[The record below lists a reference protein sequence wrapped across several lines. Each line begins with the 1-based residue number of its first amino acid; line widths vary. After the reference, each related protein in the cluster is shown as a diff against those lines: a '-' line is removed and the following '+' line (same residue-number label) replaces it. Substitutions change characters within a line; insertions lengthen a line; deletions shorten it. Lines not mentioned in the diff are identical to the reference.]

1 MRKKNIVFYVT
12 KQYMKQNKKRTFTT
26 FLGIVFMVLL
36 MTCVF
41 VGKDTALNYLEKMAE
56 KNNGSWHYCVYD
68 VNAEQY
74 DKIKNMPSIAETA
87 VSEEVGF
94 TEFEQF

>member
-1 MRKKNIVFYVT
+1 MNRKNIVFYVT

-41 VGKDTALNYLEKMAE
+41 VGKDTALKYLEKMAE
-56 KNNGSWHYCVYD
+56 KNSGSWHYCQGTSCKEGY
-68 VNAEQY
+68 
-74 DKIKNMPSIAETA
+74 PLL
-87 VSEEVGF
+87 
-94 TEFEQF
+94 